1 MEDTRG
7 DSGPLKSVRRLF
19 DVVEAIEAL
28 QEATLTE
35 IADETGIAT
44 STLYEYLKTL
54 EGVQYIIKED
64 REYRLG
70 SKFVRLGTSSK
81 QVIPLTGVVTP
92 YLERLAE
99 DTGETVWFLIEEY
112 GLGVY
117 LEHAAGDQSI
127 KTAHSIGGQSHLHCH
142 AGGKA
147 ILAHLPADRVN
158 KIINTHG
165 LPAMTE
171 NTITSRSRLLEELEQ
186 IRDQGY
192 AQNDSEQ
199 LEGTRA
205 VSSPIVIEGEVF
217 GAISI
222 GGPEHR
228 LHGEWFEEELPN
240 QVRSVTNEIRL
251 DRLYS

>member
-1 MEDTRG
+1 MDDKKRE
-7 DSGPLKSVRRLF
+7 SGPLKSVRRLF

-35 IADETGIAT
+35 ISEVTGIAT
-44 STLYEYLKTL
+44 STLYEYLTTL
-54 EGVQYIIKED
+54 VEMRYIIKND
-64 REYRLG
+64 GQYRLG

-81 QVIPLTGVVTP
+81 QMVTLTGVVTP

-117 LEHAAGDQSI
+117 LEHAAGDQAI
-127 KTAHSIGGQSHLHCH
+127 KTAHSVGGRSHLHCH

-147 ILAHLPADRVN
+147 ILANLAPERVTE
-158 KIINTHG
+158 IIDAHG

-171 NTITSRSRLLEELEQ
+171 NTITSRSSLLDELER
-186 IRDQGY
+186 IREQEY
-192 AQNDSEQ
+192 AQNYGEQ

-205 VSSPIVIEGEVF
+205 VSSAVVIEDEVL

-240 QVRSVTNEIRL
+240 QVRSVTDEIRL
-251 DRLYS
+251 DQLYS